1 MYIADKGRAFKEK
14 EWESGIIT
22 LSYRMLDLWE
32 DTELKMSAEE
42 YENLIRK
49 HKKAETNLIFRK
61 DNIVGDDIHN
71 FAKNVERIAVIY
83 SEMVEN
89 QLKDKKSIEELP
101 EINEG
106 IRLLN
111 YIANTIERIDRLK
124 N

>member
-14 EWESGIIT
+14 LWESGIVT

-42 YENLIRK
+42 YENIIRK

-71 FAKNVERIAVIY
+71 FAKNVERIAVMY

-111 YIANTIERIDRLK
+111 YIANTIERIARLK

>member
-14 EWESGIIT
+14 SWESGIVT

-42 YENLIRK
+42 YENIIRK

-71 FAKNVERIAVIY
+71 FAKNVERIAVMY

>member
-14 EWESGIIT
+14 SWESGIVT

-32 DTELKMSAEE
+32 DTELKMSVEE
-42 YENLIRK
+42 YENIIRK

-71 FAKNVERIAVIY
+71 FAKNVERIAVMY

>member
-61 DNIVGDDIHN
+61 DNIVGGDIHN

-89 QLKDKKSIEELP
+89 QLKDKK
-101 EINEG
+101 
-106 IRLLN
+106 R
-111 YIANTIERIDRLK
+111 
-124 N
+124 

>member
-1 MYIADKGRAFKEK
+1 MYIADKGRAFKERA
-14 EWESGIIT
+14 WESGIVT

-32 DTELKMSAEE
+32 ETELKISAEE

-49 HKKAETNLIFRK
+49 YKKAETNLIFRK
-61 DNIVGDDIHN
+61 DNIVGSDIHN
-71 FAKNVERIAVIY
+71 FAKNVERIAVMY

-124 N
+124 D

>member
-14 EWESGIIT
+14 SWESGIVT

-32 DTELKMSAEE
+32 DTELKMSVEE
-42 YENLIRK
+42 YENIIRK

-71 FAKNVERIAVIY
+71 FAKNVERIAVMY
-83 SEMVEN
+83 SEIVEN

>member
-22 LSYRMLDLWE
+22 LSYRMLDLVE
-32 DTELKMSAEE
+32 ETELKMSAEE
-42 YENLIRK
+42 YENIIRK

-71 FAKNVERIAVIY
+71 FAKNVERIAVMY

-111 YIANTIERIDRLK
+111 YIANTIERIDRLR

>member
-14 EWESGIIT
+14 LWESGIVT

-42 YENLIRK
+42 YENIIRK

-71 FAKNVERIAVIY
+71 FAKNVERIAVMY

-111 YIANTIERIDRLK
+111 YIANTIERIDRLR

>member
-22 LSYRMLDLWE
+22 LSYRMLDLVE
-32 DTELKMSAEE
+32 ETELKMSAEE

>member
-14 EWESGIIT
+14 SWESGIVT

-32 DTELKMSAEE
+32 ETELKMSAEE
-42 YENLIRK
+42 YENIIRK

-71 FAKNVERIAVIY
+71 FAKNVERIAVMY
-83 SEMVEN
+83 SEIVEN

>member
-22 LSYRMLDLWE
+22 LSYRMLDLVE
-32 DTELKMSAEE
+32 ETELKMSAEE
-42 YENLIRK
+42 YENIIRK

-71 FAKNVERIAVIY
+71 FAKNVERIAVMY

>member
-1 MYIADKGRAFKEK
+1 MYISDKGRAFKEK

-22 LSYRMLDLWE
+22 LSYRMLDLVE
-32 DTELKMSAEE
+32 ETELKMSAEE
-42 YENLIRK
+42 YENIIRK

-71 FAKNVERIAVIY
+71 FAKNVERIAVMY
-83 SEMVEN
+83 AEMVEN

>member
-14 EWESGIIT
+14 LWESGIVT

-42 YENLIRK
+42 YENIIRK

-71 FAKNVERIAVIY
+71 FAKNVERIAVMY
-83 SEMVEN
+83 SGIVEN

-111 YIANTIERIDRLK
+111 YIANTIERIARLK

>member
-71 FAKNVERIAVIY
+71 FAKNVERIAVMY

-111 YIANTIERIDRLK
+111 YIANTIERIDRLR

>member
-1 MYIADKGRAFKEK
+1 MYIADRGRAFKEK
-14 EWESGIIT
+14 SWESGIVT

-32 DTELKMSAEE
+32 DTELKMSVEE
-42 YENLIRK
+42 YENIIRK

-71 FAKNVERIAVIY
+71 FAKNVERIAVMY
-83 SEMVEN
+83 SEIVEN

>member
-1 MYIADKGRAFKEK
+1 M
-14 EWESGIIT
+14 
-22 LSYRMLDLWE
+22 
-32 DTELKMSAEE
+32 
-42 YENLIRK
+42 
-49 HKKAETNLIFRK
+49 
-61 DNIVGDDIHN
+61 GDDIHN

>member
-14 EWESGIIT
+14 SWESGIVT

-32 DTELKMSAEE
+32 ETELKMSAEE
-42 YENLIRK
+42 YENIIRK

-71 FAKNVERIAVIY
+71 FAKNVERIAVMY

-124 N
+124 D

>member
-71 FAKNVERIAVIY
+71 FAKNVERIAVMY

-89 QLKDKKSIEELP
+89 QLKDKKSIEEPP

-111 YIANTIERIDRLK
+111 YIANTIERIDRLR

>member
-22 LSYRMLDLWE
+22 LSYRMLDLVE
-32 DTELKMSAEE
+32 ETELKMSAEE

-49 HKKAETNLIFRK
+49 HKKTETNLIFRK

-71 FAKNVERIAVIY
+71 FAKNVERIAVMY

>member
-42 YENLIRK
+42 YENIIRK

-71 FAKNVERIAVIY
+71 FAKNVERIAVMY

>member
-71 FAKNVERIAVIY
+71 FAKNVERIAVMY

>member
-14 EWESGIIT
+14 SWESGIVT

-32 DTELKMSAEE
+32 DTELKMSVEE
-42 YENLIRK
+42 YENIIRK

-71 FAKNVERIAVIY
+71 FAKNVERIAVMY

-101 EINEG
+101 EINER

>member
-14 EWESGIIT
+14 LWESGIVT

-42 YENLIRK
+42 YENIIRK

-71 FAKNVERIAVIY
+71 FAKNVERIAVMY

-111 YIANTIERIDRLK
+111 YIAKELPA
-124 N
+124 

>member
-14 EWESGIIT
+14 LWESGIVT

-42 YENLIRK
+42 YENIIRK

-71 FAKNVERIAVIY
+71 FAKNVERIAVMY

-101 EINEG
+101 EISEG

>member
-42 YENLIRK
+42 YENIIRK

-71 FAKNVERIAVIY
+71 FAKNVERIAVMY

-111 YIANTIERIDRLK
+111 YIANTIERIDRLR

>member
-14 EWESGIIT
+14 SWESGIVT

-32 DTELKMSAEE
+32 ETELKMSAEE
-42 YENLIRK
+42 YENIIRK

-71 FAKNVERIAVIY
+71 FAKNVERIAVMY

>member
-1 MYIADKGRAFKEK
+1 MYIADKGRAFKENS
-14 EWESGIIT
+14 WESGIVT

-32 DTELKMSAEE
+32 ETELKMSAEE
-42 YENLIRK
+42 YENIIRK

-71 FAKNVERIAVIY
+71 FAKNVERIAVMY

-124 N
+124 D

>member
-14 EWESGIIT
+14 SWESGIVT

-32 DTELKMSAEE
+32 ETELKMSAEE
-42 YENLIRK
+42 YENIIRK

-71 FAKNVERIAVIY
+71 FAKNVERIAVMY

-111 YIANTIERIDRLK
+111 YIANTIERIARLK

>member
-14 EWESGIIT
+14 SWESGIVT
-22 LSYRMLDLWE
+22 LSYRMVDLWE

-42 YENLIRK
+42 YENIIRK

-71 FAKNVERIAVIY
+71 FAKNVERIAVMY

>member
-14 EWESGIIT
+14 LWESGIVT

-42 YENLIRK
+42 YENIIRK

-71 FAKNVERIAVIY
+71 FAKNVERIAVMY

>member
-22 LSYRMLDLWE
+22 LSYRMLDLCE

>member
-1 MYIADKGRAFKEK
+1 MYISDKGRAFKEK

-22 LSYRMLDLWE
+22 LSYRMLDLVE
-32 DTELKMSAEE
+32 ETELKMSAEE
-42 YENLIRK
+42 YENIIRK

-71 FAKNVERIAVIY
+71 FAKNVERIAVMYAEI
-83 SEMVEN
+83 VEN

>member
-101 EINEG
+101 EISEG